1 MIKIITT
8 VGTSL
13 FTNYTKGEVK
23 DSFYNDD
30 YQDISELLNELELLP
45 SNEYYNQK
53 YQRIIRGIKAV
64 IENKW
69 LKGIVKKKNE
79 WELEE
84 GKLNSSASAEIKSL
98 MKIAENITNDEIK
111 VYLLYSDSV
120 LSQLASEIIQEY
132 IPKFISDKK
141 IEIKSNLIEN
151 LVVDSFEKFN
161 IGLINI
167 VKKIREI
174 FKNEF
179 NLKADDTFNI
189 KNKQKISDEFIFN
202 ISGGYKATIPFLT
215 ILAQLY
221 NIESK
226 YIFEESDEVIT
237 IPHINIGIDELFIEK
252 IYLDLSSRNFEG
264 MLQRKELENYKLI
277 NNKELT
283 VLGEMVK
290 DYADNHTV
298 NAKKVFGYIAE
309 FKLYEYFIN
318 NPLNINGIQLKKVKR
333 SVQYKKEFDLVLSNE
348 KEDLLCFCE
357 VKAYYTFV
365 NNDEKILSDLKD
377 RINAI
382 KDYFSKS
389 KFEYHFYI
397 YSLIDN
403 IQIKKIIELAKNIKN
418 QNPNIT
424 LRFFKVYIKESIASF
439 SADNPYQKIVSSK
452 IENNDIQEIKI

>member
-1 MIKIITT
+1 
-8 VGTSL
+8 
-13 FTNYTKGEVK
+13 
-23 DSFYNDD
+23 
-30 YQDISELLNELELLP
+30 
-45 SNEYYNQK
+45 
-53 YQRIIRGIKAV
+53 
-64 IENKW
+64 
-69 LKGIVKKKNE
+69 
-79 WELEE
+79 
-84 GKLNSSASAEIKSL
+84 